1 MAGWRAPEGSPLRLA
16 RFPRPAVTRRGDFPC
31 SGVPGLGPQRRE
43 GYLVPVPVTG
53 PTPDGAELLGPG
65 TGIPARPLPRALPPT
80 PDGATRGGADRDH
93 GHSMR

>member
-1 MAGWRAPEGSPLRLA
+1 
-16 RFPRPAVTRRGDFPC
+16 
-31 SGVPGLGPQRRE
+31 
-43 GYLVPVPVTG
+43 VTG

-80 PDGATRGGADRDH
+80 PGGATRGGADRDH